1 MKINIIYIGLIL
13 SLLSFSDCFYDPIGP
28 GGSRNINYVDSTNN
42 IDDSLK
48 NCGIFSNSTLDII
61 KVEQLID
68 QDLMDYVNKCSQ
80 HLFITEVSKRFFH
93 TRFVDTKFGKRIM
106 VLEFDGVKTPYIKL
120 LNPERQWKESFKR
133 NQFPLHMED
142 KKTSIKFFK
151 AMKEKIA
158 DILSDERVK
167 ENALRMSRRIR
178 AMGKWHPR
186 LNNTNEMARLVSG
199 SSNWRCSVRT
209 QCRMPGP
216 TNTPAS
222 R

>member
-1 MKINIIYIGLIL
+1 MKNNYIME
-13 SLLSFSDCFYDPIGP
+13 
-28 GGSRNINYVDSTNN
+28 T
-42 IDDSLK
+42 
-48 NCGIFSNSTLDII
+48 

-158 DILSDERVK
+158 DIEKVVYDNFNGKDEWYYRKGDKIFDLIAK
-167 ENALRMSRRIR
+167 ELEGM
-178 AMGKWHPR
+178 
-186 LNNTNEMARLVSG
+186 
-199 SSNWRCSVRT
+199 
-209 QCRMPGP
+209 
-216 TNTPAS
+216 TPVFEKKD
-222 R
+222 